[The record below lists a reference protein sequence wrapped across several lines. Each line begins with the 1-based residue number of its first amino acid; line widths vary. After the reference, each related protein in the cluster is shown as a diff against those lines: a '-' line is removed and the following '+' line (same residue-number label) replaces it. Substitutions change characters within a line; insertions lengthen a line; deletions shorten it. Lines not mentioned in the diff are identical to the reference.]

1 VAALGICAPTSVRTA
16 PSRSPEAL
24 PSGQSVRAKLGVA
37 HLPSGRPSLR
47 LVTRND
53 GRTGAEETQILSTA
67 LITVLAVETGVVV
80 IVVAIAVLLVV
91 LLVTL
96 SMRARQKGAAE
107 ARRDLGEAHER
118 AGRAERDRD
127 ITQTPAE
134 PPRTDPDQ

>member
-1 VAALGICAPTSVRTA
+1 V
-16 PSRSPEAL
+16 
-24 PSGQSVRAKLGVA
+24 
-37 HLPSGRPSLR
+37 
-47 LVTRND
+47 
-53 GRTGAEETQILSTA
+53 AEETQILSTA
-67 LITVLAVETGVVV
+67 LITVLAVDTGVVV

-127 ITQTPAE
+127 ITQNPAA